1 MALNFPT
8 NPTLGQIYIEGDRS
22 FIWNGVSWLYKNEYL
37 EIKTA
42 IANAINE
49 KGGSVTTA
57 TPFHMY
63 PNAIT
68 ELSGGGETLTPIGT
82 EVSLKLREGSLVNKG
97 DFINYDLEWVSEE
110 LNLVPNVNA
119 QFIPYNSGQYK
130 RQIKTVKLE
139 NDLFAIIQITDKNAE
154 VTPSYDA
161 VVRII
166 KIINNLPIT
175 QKEFYF
181 ANANISFY
189 STDNMFEVV
198 YVGKLTAIN
207 SSTSLQETTY
217 NIGMVAPT
225 SDSKISIIPFVYNIT
240 TDTFQQS
247 GTPVIIDSNQWNGHF
262 SNIALKNSTITN
274 GVLSVYGAIAIR
286 NTNNTTVIRHLVF
299 DCGIVEGQGALYV
312 NTLNPLTLSD
322 SNFVNKSTKFLGL
335 EYNSLNNKF
344 YLFNYHTGFTGLIVG
359 IFTTTDGTS
368 QNPYGAVTF
377 VNTVTK
383 ALSEMENTLYNN
395 PYQAAIYDG
404 TNYLNVLLI
413 GTFNDGVSSIFLKTI
428 KFYSATEL
436 FDDQTILVE
445 NSDSYFSGSYNYD
458 YIVESDGSIIF
469 TSIRENNI
477 NVTKLLN
484 NVSVTVK
491 SKNKSSNAPILKLN
505 NTYYFIG
512 NNDDYQIQGD
522 YNPFILPSKIYY
534 SNDFFNLER
543 VGFPFEV
550 VNIDGKNIKLIRG
563 IATSEVEEG
572 SFDAVIRE
580 DII

>member
-1 MALNFPT
+1 MALNFPN
-8 NPTLGQIYIEGDRS
+8 NPTLGQIYTENDKS
-22 FIWNGVSWLYKNEYL
+22 FIWNGSVWLYKNEYL

-119 QFIPYNSGQYK
+119 QFIPYNYGAQK
-130 RQIKTVKLE
+130 KQIKTVKLE
-139 NDLFAIIQITDKNAE
+139 NDLFAIIQLTERNTE
-154 VTPSYDA
+154 VSPTYNA

-166 KIINNLPIT
+166 QIINDLPIT
-175 QKEFYF
+175 QQEFYF
-181 ANANISFY
+181 ENANINFT

-198 YVGKLTAIN
+198 YVGKLTTIN
-207 SSTSLQETTY
+207 SYTSLEETTY

-225 SDSKISIIPFVYNIT
+225 SNRTISIIPFVYNIT
-240 TDTFQQS
+240 TNTFQQS
-247 GTPVIIDSNQWNGHF
+247 GIPVIIDSNQNNGHF

-274 GVLSVYGAIAIR
+274 GVLTVYGAIAIR

-299 DCGIVEGQGALYV
+299 DCGIVMGQGALYV
-312 NTLNPLTLSD
+312 GTLNPLTLSN
-322 SNFVNKSTKFLGL
+322 SNFVNKGTIYFGL

-344 YLFNYHTGFTGLIVG
+344 YLFNFNTGFTGLIVG
-359 IFTTTDGTS
+359 IFTTTDPTS
-368 QNPYGAVTF
+368 QNPGGAVTF
-377 VNTVTK
+377 VNAVTK
-383 ALSEMENTLYNN
+383 ALSEMNSTLYND
-395 PYQAAIYDG
+395 PYSAVIYDG
-404 TNYLNVLLI
+404 TNYLNVLKI
-413 GTFNDGVSSIFLKTI
+413 YGVVNGLDSYFLKTI
-428 KFYSATEL
+428 KFNSATEL
-436 FDDQTILVE
+436 FDDQTIVVE
-445 NSDSYFSGSYNYD
+445 NSDSDLANSSRYD
-458 YIVESDGSIIF
+458 YIVESDGSILF
-469 TSIRENNI
+469 TSIRNGDI
-477 NVTKLLN
+477 YVTKLLN

-512 NNDDYQIQGD
+512 NNDDFPQGD
-522 YNPFILPSKIYY
+522 YDPFILPSKIYY
-534 SNDFFNLER
+534 ANDFFNLQL

-550 VNIDGKNIKLIRG
+550 VNINSNFIKLIRG
-563 IATSEVEEG
+563 IATSDVEEG

-580 DII
+580 DVL

>member
-1 MALNFPT
+1 MALNFPN
-8 NPTLGQIYIEGDRS
+8 NPTLGQIYTENDKS
-22 FIWNGVSWLYKNEYL
+22 FIWNGSVWLYKNEYL

-110 LNLVPNVNA
+110 LNLVPDVNA
-119 QFIPYNSGQYK
+119 QFIPYNSGANK

-139 NDLFAIIQITDKNAE
+139 NDLFAIIQLTNKNAE
-154 VTPSYDA
+154 VSPSYDA

-166 KIINNLPIT
+166 KIINDLPIT

-181 ANANISFY
+181 AHPNISFY

-207 SSTSLQETTY
+207 SYTSLEETTY

-286 NTNNTTVIRHLVF
+286 NTNNTTVIRHLIF
-299 DCGIVEGQGALYV
+299 DCAIVMGQGALYV
-312 NTLNPLTLSD
+312 NTLNPLTFSN
-322 SNFVNKSTKFLGL
+322 SNFVNKYSIYLGL

-344 YLFNYHTGFTGLIVG
+344 YLFNYNTGFTGLIVG

-377 VNTVTK
+377 IDVVTK
-383 ALSEMENTLYNN
+383 AISEMGGTLYNY
-395 PYQAAIYDG
+395 PYKAAIYDG
-404 TNYLNVLLI
+404 TNYLNVLSVS
-413 GTFNDGVSSIFLKTI
+413 GVVNGLDSLFLKTI
-428 KFYSATEL
+428 KFNRETEE
-436 FDDQTILVE
+436 FDDQAIIVE
-445 NSDSYFSGSYNYD
+445 NSDFNLTSSYNYD

-484 NVSVTVK
+484 NVSVTVQ

-512 NNDDYQIQGD
+512 NNDDYPQEE
-522 YNPFILPSKIYY
+522 YNPFDLPSKIYY
-534 SNDFFNLER
+534 ANDFFNLGR
-543 VGFPFEV
+543 LGFPVEV

-563 IATSEVEEG
+563 IATSDVEEG

-580 DII
+580 DIL